1 MLGGGGNSNPRSIT
15 SARAGEVFAHQ
26 DLVGQVV
33 GGVTDQ
39 GVALAGAAAPRAVP
53 GFARR
58 PLTASLSPLARAGPA
73 IARGEREKRSGGGI
87 TQGCAR
93 SSLTLGY
100 YQVIPS
106 GISDGERSQ
115 SFVPFV
121 AF

>member
-1 MLGGGGNSNPRSIT
+1 MGKVI
-15 SARAGEVFAHQ
+15 
-26 DLVGQVV
+26 
-33 GGVTDQ
+33 GGVPDQ
-39 GVALAGAAAPRAVP
+39 DIALAGAAAPRAVP

-58 PLTASLSPLARAGPA
+58 SLTASLSPLARVGPA
-73 IARGEREKRSGGGI
+73 IARGEREKRSGGGV

-100 YQVIPS
+100 YQVIPT
-106 GISDGERSQ
+106 GISAGERSQ